1 MAGIFDIIL
10 GPVADVVKD
19 VIDKQVPDKN
29 AAAAAKAEIDKQL
42 TLAAISQNKAQTDID
57 LEEAKS
63 SSTFISGWRPG
74 IGWTCALAYFSN
86 YIVSPF
92 FSFGSAIV
100 YHIPGTPFPAYPQI
114 DLATMAPVLLG
125 LLGLGGYRTVDNWIK
140 GKANGGA

>member
-1 MAGIFDIIL
+1 MPGIFDIIL

-19 VIDKQVPDKN
+19 VIDKQVIDKN

-42 TLAAISQNKAQTDID
+42 TLAAIAQTKAQTDIN

-63 SSTFISGWRPG
+63 SNIFVSGWRPG

-92 FSFGSAIV
+92 FTFGSSIV
-100 YHIPGTPFPAYPQI
+100 YHVAGTPFPGYPQI

-125 LLGLGGYRTVDNWIK
+125 LLGLGGYRTIDNYIK
-140 GKANGGA
+140 GKANGGS

>member
-19 VIDKQVPDKN
+19 VIDKQVVDKN

-42 TLAAISQNKAQTDID
+42 TLAAIAQSKAQTDIN
-57 LEEAKS
+57 LEEAKNGNL
-63 SSTFISGWRPG
+63 FVSGWRPG

-92 FSFGSAIV
+92 FTFGAAIV
-100 YHIPGTPFPAYPQI
+100 YHVAGSPFPQYPQI
-114 DLATMAPVLLG
+114 DLTTMAPVLVG
-125 LLGLGGYRTVDNWIK
+125 LLGLGAYRTIDNYAK
-140 GKANGGA
+140 GKASGGS